1 MWRIIRKSL
10 FITLLIYVFIA
21 ITVAGALYYFSR
33 DLPSLQEL
41 ERFEPDI
48 VSTVYSA
55 NGEVLTEFGIKNRT
69 LVPLDSIPDY
79 IKDAILATEDRKF
92 YTHWGMDMRRFVKA
106 VWVNLTQGFGSQGAS
121 TLTQQ
126 LARTLHLNRQE
137 TIKRKIQELIVAI
150 LIERTYSK
158 TEILEMYLNSVFWG
172 HGCYGIQAASDYY
185 FSKSAQEL
193 TLDESAML
201 IGILPSPTPW
211 SPRFYHDRAIR
222 RRNLVLRNM
231 IRTGKITH
239 QEFVDALSS
248 ETPVL
253 HIENKSLAPYF
264 TEFVRQEVSAF
275 SRKNGIDY
283 YRDGLKIFTSLDLE
297 MQNIAQNS
305 LQEQLRNQQEVLNE
319 YLLKN
324 PELLLTTYKE
334 YFPGQ
339 RIPLRFFSD
348 YTIIAVRPNT
358 GNSYLN
364 NYPVSY
370 DPSSADTH
378 TDTVLHLTP
387 LQAELRQITSPAA
400 RDSLNLY
407 HLLPDE
413 QRLAKE
419 RKPVFSPFVYDTLY
433 QDTTLYHFFLE
444 DSLFRDSISFD
455 NSTWYTIKV
464 DSNSLV
470 PDSLLSALPLKP
482 KTVQAAIY
490 SLDPYSGAIRVMI
503 GGRDFEESKFNRTV
517 QARRQPGSTFKP
529 FVFTSVIDNG
539 YSPATQLLNQPPAI
553 PQPDGK
559 LWIPSNFDKSTG
571 GLMTLREG
579 LMHSVNLISANAITQ
594 LTTPDIVIDYARKM
608 GITTNLPAYPSLSLG
623 SGEVLLSDMVSAY
636 SVFANKGIWN
646 RPYAIER
653 ILDRNGREIYRS
665 PRETREILSDETTYL
680 MVDML
685 KSVIK
690 YGTGIRVHA
699 AYSFRAPCAGKTGTT
714 NDFTDAWFIGFTP
727 LLVSGVWV
735 GVDDSRISLG
745 NQQTGSRAALP
756 IWAAFMRETYKAKN
770 YPHVD
775 FEQPPTVR
783 KFKICSVS
791 KKIPTPFCPVEEELF
806 NVRYA
811 PKEECDI
818 HGFGVKEE
826 SSGVDF

>member
-1 MWRIIRKSL
+1 MWRIIRKSV
-10 FITLLIYVFIA
+10 FITLLIFLCIA
-21 ITVAGALYYFSR
+21 VIAGAGIFYFSR

-41 ERFEPDI
+41 ERFEPDV

-79 IKDAILATEDRKF
+79 IKDAILATEDRQF

-185 FSKSAQEL
+185 FSKSVQEL

-211 SPRFYHDRAIR
+211 SPRFHHDRAIR

-231 IRTGKITH
+231 IRTGKITQ
-239 QEFVDALSS
+239 QEFVDALSE
-248 ETPVL
+248 ETPVI

-264 TEFVRQEVSAF
+264 TEFVRMEVSDF
-275 SRKNGIDY
+275 CRKNGIDY
-283 YRDGLKIFTSLDLE
+283 YRDGLKIFTTLDLQ
-297 MQNIAQNS
+297 MQNIAQGA
-305 LQEQLRNQQEVLNE
+305 LQEQLAISQDLLNE
-319 YLLKN
+319 SLLQN
-324 PELLLTTYKE
+324 PELLIKTYKE
-334 YFPGQ
+334 YFPRQ

-348 YTIIAVRPNT
+348 YTIISVKPNE
-358 GNSYLN
+358 SPAYLSST
-364 NYPVSY
+364 PVSY
-370 DPSSADTH
+370 RTDTK
-378 TDTVLHLTP
+378 DTVLHLTP
-387 LQAELRQITSPAA
+387 LQAELRQILPPGGS
-400 RDSLNLY
+400 DSL
-407 HLLPDE
+407 LLNNP
-413 QRLAKE
+413 
-419 RKPVFSPFVYDTLY
+419 PVTKVREPQQQFSPFIYDTLY
-433 QDTTLYHFFLE
+433 RDTVLYRFFLE

-455 NSTWYTIKV
+455 NKTWYTIVV
-464 DSNSLV
+464 DSSSII
-470 PDSLLSALPLKP
+470 PDSLLAALPLKP
-482 KTVQAAIY
+482 KTVQGAIY
-490 SLDPYSGAIRVMI
+490 TVDPYSGAVRVMI
-503 GGRDFEESKFNRTV
+503 GGRDFEESKFNRAV
-517 QARRQPGSTFKP
+517 QAKRQPGSTFKP

-579 LMHSVNLISANAITQ
+579 LKHSINLISANAITQ
-594 LTTPDIVIDYARKM
+594 LTTPEIVIDYARNM
-608 GITTNLPAYPSLSLG
+608 GITTDLPAYPSLSLG
-623 SGEVLLSDMVSAY
+623 SGEVLLCDMVSAY

-646 RPYAIER
+646 RPYAIDR

-690 YGTGIRVHA
+690 DGTGIRVRA
-699 AYSFRAPCAGKTGTT
+699 AYSFNAPCAGKTGTT

-735 GVDDSRISLG
+735 GVDDARISLG
-745 NQQTGSRAALP
+745 SGQTGSRAALP
-756 IWAAFMRETYKAKN
+756 IWAAFMRETYKAKE
-770 YPHVD
+770 YPYID

-783 KFKICSVS
+783 KFKICAVS